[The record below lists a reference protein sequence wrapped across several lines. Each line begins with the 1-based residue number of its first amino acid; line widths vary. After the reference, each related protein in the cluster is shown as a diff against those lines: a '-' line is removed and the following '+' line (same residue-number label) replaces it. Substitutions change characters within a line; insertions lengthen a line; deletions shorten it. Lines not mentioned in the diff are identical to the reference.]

1 MAGAI
6 RQKRID
12 LLVADVVLQ
21 GRNGLAVVRRIRPS
35 QALMLLLIG
44 GFSLTELQ
52 LRGLLSASD
61 IAKGS
66 AEFLQ
71 ERFSSEALLH
81 RVAKLLLN

>member
-1 MAGAI
+1 
-6 RQKRID
+6 
-12 LLVADVVLQ
+12 
-21 GRNGLAVVRRIRPS
+21 
-35 QALMLLLIG
+35 MLLLIG